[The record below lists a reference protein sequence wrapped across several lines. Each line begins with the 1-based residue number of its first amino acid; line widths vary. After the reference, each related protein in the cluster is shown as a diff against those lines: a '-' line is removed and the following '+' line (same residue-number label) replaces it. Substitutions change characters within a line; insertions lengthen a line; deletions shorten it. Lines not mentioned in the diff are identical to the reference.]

1 MLEGKLPFE
10 EMVYAENQEG
20 EEFYVQNVRI
30 EFTPSLIHSRKL
42 SLRAMVELEVGREK
56 LVDEETVTDA
66 EGDVPLYK
74 NEKVQLLQLEVTK
87 KDTYRIKEEITIP
100 GTKESIGQILFT
112 DISERKLEL
121 RQDRMN

>member
-1 MLEGKLPFE
+1 M
-10 EMVYAENQEG
+10 
-20 EEFYVQNVRI
+20 RI

-74 NEKVQLLQLEVTK
+74 KMKKVPICEVFLKNVTV
-87 KDTYRIKEEITIP
+87 YTIC
-100 GTKESIGQILFT
+100 GS
-112 DISERKLEL
+112 S
-121 RQDRMN
+121 N

>member
-1 MLEGKLPFE
+1 MQKIRRGKNFMFE
-10 EMVYAENQEG
+10 
-20 EEFYVQNVRI
+20 NVRI

-74 NEKVQLLQLEVTK
+74 K
-87 KDTYRIKEEITIP
+87 
-100 GTKESIGQILFT
+100 
-112 DISERKLEL
+112 
-121 RQDRMN
+121 